1 MKKILCL
8 ILSSILLG
16 TMLIGCGEKDNNSS
30 ENKQETKTN
39 QTSEKTVV
47 HVGAMTGPTGM
58 GMVKLMEDADKK
70 TTAND
75 YKFTLLSGVDEVVPK
90 VAQGEV
96 DIMAVP
102 ANLASVLYKKTDSK
116 VKVIGINTLG
126 VLYIVEK
133 GENIKDIKDLKD
145 KTIYASGKGATP
157 EYALNYILKSN
168 GLEPGSDVTIEYKSE
183 QSEVVAALAK
193 NEKGIAM
200 LPQPF
205 VTTASQKDSN
215 IKIALDLSK
224 EWDSIEKDKQEKST
238 MVTGVVVVR
247 KEFLD
252 SNTEAVNKFLEEYK
266 KSTEYVNAN
275 IEESATLMEN
285 YKIVPSAVAK
295 KAIPYCNITLI
306 QGDKMKE
313 NLSGYLKVLMEQ
325 NPKSIG
331 GALPDEQFY
340 YIPQ

>member
-30 ENKQETKTN
+30 ENKQETQTN

-47 HVGAMTGPTGM
+47 RVGAMTGPTGM

-133 GENIKDIKDLKD
+133 GENIKDIKDLKG

-168 GLEPGSDVTIEYKSE
+168 GLEPGADVTIEYKSE

-205 VTTASQKDSN
+205 VTTASQKDNN

-224 EWDSIEKDKQEKST
+224 EWDNIEKDKQEKST
-238 MVTGVVVVR
+238 MVTGVVVVS

-285 YKIVPSAVAK
+285 YKIVPAVVAK

-306 QGDKMKE
+306 QGGKMKE

>member
-58 GMVKLMEDADKK
+58 GMVKLMEDVDKK

-133 GENIKDIKDLKD
+133 GENIKDIKDLKG

-224 EWDSIEKDKQEKST
+224 EWDNIEKDKQEKST

-285 YKIVPSAVAK
+285 YKIVPAAVAK